1 MKLVK
6 SRPFSNRVTQLLNGI
21 INLLENN
28 NNLDFDKNGENFLLT
43 YILKKFSEK
52 THITFFDVGANEGTY
67 SKKIIDG
74 IDLINPKYSY
84 QLHLFEPTQH
94 SYNNLLNIFS
104 NNQLVKLNKIGLSN
118 DSGKQTI
125 FYDKEGS
132 QLASLINRDLSF
144 YDKNFNSSEEISVM
158 RLDTYIRENNISH
171 INLLK
176 IDVEGVELR
185 VLEGL
190 GEFLTPDF
198 VDFIQFEYGGTNLD
212 SKTSLYDFYILLE
225 SKGFRIA
232 KLLPKSLW
240 VRNYQ
245 PSMDNFQ
252 YSNYL
257 AFSK

>member
-1 MKLVK
+1 MKLIK
-6 SRPFSNRVTQLLNGI
+6 SRPLSNRLIRYLKRI
-21 INLLENN
+21 IDLLENN

-43 YILKKFSEK
+43 SILKKFSK
-52 THITFFDVGANEGTY
+52 KPHVIFFDVGANEGTY

-74 IDLINPKYSY
+74 INLINPKYSY

-94 SYNNLLNIFS
+94 SYDNLVNVFS
-104 NNQLVKLNKIGLSN
+104 NNELVKLNKIGLSN
-118 DSGKQTI
+118 NSGRQTI

-144 YDKNFNSSEEISVM
+144 YDKDFNRSEEISVM
-158 RLDTYIRENNISH
+158 RLDTYIRENNILH

-176 IDVEGVELR
+176 IDVEGLELR

-190 GEFLTPDF
+190 GEFLTPEF

-212 SKTSLYDFYILLE
+212 SKTSLYDFYILLQ
-225 SKGFRIA
+225 SRGFRIA

-240 VRNYQ
+240 VRDYQ